1 MHYKTHKQEGS
12 GIVTNVNTQ
21 SSANS
26 VEVGLRIR
34 AARAKAGVTRKQL
47 AAASGASERYLAH
60 LEAGTGNPSV
70 DMLSGI
76 ADALDMA
83 IADLLPLGG
92 ERGALEARASSIMRR
107 LPKEKVQG
115 AIEWMQRPLHADG
128 GKANRIALI
137 GLRGA
142 GKSTLGEALAKLMK
156 LPFFEISK
164 EVERVYGGAIGLL
177 IEMNGQA
184 ALRRYE
190 AEVLGAICHDYPAA
204 VIAAPGAIVADGPLY
219 DSLLDSTHSIWLQAT
234 PQDHMDRV
242 IAQGDFRP
250 MGNGRGAM
258 DDLQAILDSR
268 APDYARADAR
278 LDTSAQNFALTID
291 KLEGLVRT
299 FVI

>member
-1 MHYKTHKQEGS
+1 LAREYVF
-12 GIVTNVNTQ
+12 VTNVNAR

-26 VEVGLRIR
+26 VEVGQRIR

-70 DMLSGI
+70 DMLSAIG
-76 ADALDMA
+76 DALDMA
-83 IADLLPLGG
+83 MADLLPLGG
-92 ERGALEARASSIMRR
+92 ERGELEERAASLMRR
-107 LPKEKVQG
+107 LPTDKLQG
-115 AIEWMQRPLHADG
+115 AIDWMQRPLQIEG
-128 GKANRIALI
+128 GKAKRIVLI

-142 GKSTLGEALAKLMK
+142 GKSSLGEALAKRLN

-190 AEVLGAICHDYPAA
+190 AEVLEAICRDHQAA

-219 DSLLDSTHSIWLQAT
+219 DSLLDSAHSIWLQAT

-242 IAQGDFRP
+242 IAQGDLRP
-250 MGNGRGAM
+250 MGSGRGAM

-268 APDYARADAR
+268 APDYARADAK
-278 LDTSAQNFALTID
+278 LDTSAQDFVRTVD
-291 KLEGLVRT
+291 KLEGLALAAIT
-299 FVI
+299 

>member
-1 MHYKTHKQEGS
+1 LAREYVF
-12 GIVTNVNTQ
+12 VTNVNAR

-26 VEVGLRIR
+26 VEVGQRIR

-70 DMLSGI
+70 DMLSAIG
-76 ADALDMA
+76 DALDMA
-83 IADLLPLGG
+83 MADLLPMGG
-92 ERGALEARASSIMRR
+92 ERGELEERAASLVRR
-107 LPKEKVQG
+107 LPTDKLQG
-115 AIEWMQRPLHADG
+115 AIDWMQRPLQIEG
-128 GKANRIALI
+128 GKAKRIVLI

-142 GKSTLGEALAKLMK
+142 GKSSLGEALAKRLN

-190 AEVLGAICHDYPAA
+190 AGVLEAICRDHQAA

-219 DSLLDSTHSIWLQAT
+219 DSLLDSAHSIWLQAT

-242 IAQGDFRP
+242 IAQGDLRP
-250 MGNGRGAM
+250 MGSGRGAM

-268 APDYARADAR
+268 APDYARADAK
-278 LDTSAQNFALTID
+278 LDTSAQDFVRTVD
-291 KLEGLVRT
+291 KLEGLALAAIT
-299 FVI
+299 

>member
-1 MHYKTHKQEGS
+1 
-12 GIVTNVNTQ
+12 VTQANINNN
-21 SSANS
+21 ANS
-26 VEVGLRIR
+26 VEVGQRIR

-47 AAASGASERYLAH
+47 AITSGASERYLAH
-60 LEAGTGNPSV
+60 LEAGSGNPSV
-70 DMLSGI
+70 DMLAAI

-83 IADLLPLGG
+83 IADLLPLDG
-92 ERGALEARASSIMRR
+92 ERGEMEARAAAIMRR
-107 LPKEKVQG
+107 LPKGKIES

-128 GKANRIALI
+128 GKGSRIALI

-142 GKSTLGEALAKLMK
+142 GKSSLGEALAKRLA

-164 EVERVYGGAIGLL
+164 EVERVYGGAIALL

-190 AEVLGAICHDYPAA
+190 AEVLEAICRDHPAA

-219 DSLLDSTHSIWLQAT
+219 DSLLTATHSVWLQAT

-242 IAQGDFRP
+242 IAQGDLRP

-258 DDLQAILDSR
+258 NDLKAILASR
-268 APDYARADAR
+268 APDYARADSK
-278 LDTSAQNFALTID
+278 LDTSAQDFGQTVD
-291 KLEGLVRT
+291 KLEGLARIFIT
-299 FVI
+299 

>member
-1 MHYKTHKQEGS
+1 M
-12 GIVTNVNTQ
+12 
-21 SSANS
+21 
-26 VEVGLRIR
+26 
-34 AARAKAGVTRKQL
+34 L
-47 AAASGASERYLAH
+47 AA
-60 LEAGTGNPSV
+60 
-70 DMLSGI
+70 I

-92 ERGALEARASSIMRR
+92 ERGEVEARAAAIMRR
-107 LPKEKVQG
+107 LPKGKLEG

-128 GKANRIALI
+128 GKGNRIALI

-142 GKSTLGEALAKLMK
+142 GKSSLGEALARRLN

-164 EVERVYGGAIGLL
+164 EVERVYGGAIALL

-190 AEVLGAICHDYPAA
+190 AEVLEAICRDHPAA

-219 DSLLDSTHSIWLQAT
+219 DSLLSATHSVWLQAT

-242 IAQGDFRP
+242 IAQGDLRP

-258 DDLQAILDSR
+258 DDLKAILASR
-268 APDYARADAR
+268 APDYARADSK
-278 LDTSAQNFALTID
+278 LDTSAQDFGQTVD
-291 KLEGLVRT
+291 KLEGLARVFIT
-299 FVI
+299 

>member
-1 MHYKTHKQEGS
+1 VF
-12 GIVTNVNTQ
+12 VTNVNAR

-26 VEVGLRIR
+26 VEVGQRIR

-47 AAASGASERYLAH
+47 AIASGASERYLAH

-70 DMLSGI
+70 DMLSAIG
-76 ADALDMA
+76 DALDMA
-83 IADLLPLGG
+83 MADLLPLGG
-92 ERGALEARASSIMRR
+92 ERGELEERAANLMRR
-107 LPKEKVQG
+107 LPADKLQG
-115 AIEWMQRPLHADG
+115 VIDWMQRPLQVEG
-128 GKANRIALI
+128 GKAKRIALI

-142 GKSTLGEALAKLMK
+142 GKSSLGEALAKHMN

-190 AEVLGAICHDYPAA
+190 AEVLEAICRDHQAA

-219 DSLLDSTHSIWLQAT
+219 DSLLDSAHSIWLQAT

-242 IAQGDFRP
+242 IAQGDLRP
-250 MGNGRGAM
+250 MGSGRGAM

-268 APDYARADAR
+268 APDYARADAK
-278 LDTSAQNFALTID
+278 LDTSAQDFARTVN
-291 KLEGLVRT
+291 KLEELVRT
-299 FVI
+299 ALT

>member
-1 MHYKTHKQEGS
+1 
-12 GIVTNVNTQ
+12 VTQANINNN
-21 SSANS
+21 ANS
-26 VEVGLRIR
+26 VEVGQRIR

-47 AAASGASERYLAH
+47 AITSGASERYLAH
-60 LEAGTGNPSV
+60 LEAGSGNPSV
-70 DMLSGI
+70 DMLAAI

-92 ERGALEARASSIMRR
+92 ERGEMEARAAAIMRR
-107 LPKEKVQG
+107 LPKGKIES

-128 GKANRIALI
+128 GKGSRIALI

-142 GKSTLGEALAKLMK
+142 GKSSLGEALAKRLA

-164 EVERVYGGAIGLL
+164 EVERVYGGAIALL

-190 AEVLGAICHDYPAA
+190 AEVLEAICRDHPAA

-219 DSLLDSTHSIWLQAT
+219 DSLLTATHSVWLQAT

-242 IAQGDFRP
+242 IAQGDLRP

-258 DDLQAILDSR
+258 NDLKAILASR
-268 APDYARADAR
+268 APDYARADSK
-278 LDTSAQNFALTID
+278 LDTSAQDFGQTVD
-291 KLEGLVRT
+291 KLEGLARIFIT
-299 FVI
+299 

>member
-1 MHYKTHKQEGS
+1 
-12 GIVTNVNTQ
+12 VTNVNNQ

-47 AAASGASERYLAH
+47 ALASGASERYLAH

-70 DMLSGI
+70 EMLTSI
-76 ADALDMA
+76 ADALDIA

-92 ERGALEARASSIMRR
+92 ERGELEASAAAMMRR
-107 LPKEKVQG
+107 LPRGKLEG
-115 AIEWMQRPLHADG
+115 AIEWMQRPLQADG
-128 GKANRIALI
+128 GKGSRIALI

-142 GKSTLGEALAKLMK
+142 GKSSLGGSLAKRLN

-190 AEVLGAICHDYPAA
+190 AEVLEAICRNHSSA

-219 DSLLDSTHSIWLQAT
+219 DSLLTATHSIWLQAT

-242 IAQGDFRP
+242 VAQGDLRP
-250 MGNGRGAM
+250 MGSGRGAM
-258 DDLQAILDSR
+258 DDLKAILASR
-268 APDYARADAR
+268 ASDYARADAK
-278 LDTSAQNFALTID
+278 LDTSAQDFDRTVD
-291 KLEGLVRT
+291 KLEGLIRRLAV
-299 FVI
+299 

>member
-1 MHYKTHKQEGS
+1 VF
-12 GIVTNVNTQ
+12 VTNVNAR
-21 SSANS
+21 SSVNS
-26 VEVGLRIR
+26 VEVGQRIR

-47 AAASGASERYLAH
+47 ATASGASERYLAH

-70 DMLSGI
+70 DVLSAIG
-76 ADALDMA
+76 DALDMA
-83 IADLLPLGG
+83 MADLLPLGG
-92 ERGALEARASSIMRR
+92 ERGELEERAANLMRR
-107 LPKEKVQG
+107 LPTDKLQG
-115 AIEWMQRPLHADG
+115 VIDWMQRPLQVEG
-128 GKANRIALI
+128 GKAKRIALI

-142 GKSTLGEALAKLMK
+142 GKSSLGEALAKRLN

-190 AEVLGAICHDYPAA
+190 AEVLEAICRDHQAA

-219 DSLLDSTHSIWLQAT
+219 DSLLDSAHSIWLQAT

-242 IAQGDFRP
+242 IAQGDLRP
-250 MGNGRGAM
+250 MGSGRGAM

-268 APDYARADAR
+268 APDYARADAT
-278 LDTSAQNFALTID
+278 LDTSAQDFVRTVD
-291 KLEGLVRT
+291 KLEELVRT
-299 FVI
+299 ALT

>member
-1 MHYKTHKQEGS
+1 M
-12 GIVTNVNTQ
+12 TNVNAK

-26 VEVGLRIR
+26 AEVGQRIR

-70 DMLSGI
+70 DMLSAIG
-76 ADALDMA
+76 DALDMA
-83 IADLLPLGG
+83 MADLLPLGG
-92 ERGALEARASSIMRR
+92 ERGELEERAASLMRR
-107 LPKEKVQG
+107 LPKDKLQV
-115 AIEWMQRPLHADG
+115 AIEWMLRPLQVEG

-142 GKSTLGEALAKLMK
+142 GKSSLGEALAKRLN

-164 EVERVYGGAIGLL
+164 EVERAYGGAIGLL

-190 AEVLGAICHDYPAA
+190 AEVLEAICRDHPAA

-219 DSLLDSTHSIWLQAT
+219 DSLLDSAHSIWLQAT

-242 IAQGDFRP
+242 IAQGDLRP

-258 DDLQAILDSR
+258 DDLQAILTSR
-268 APDYARADAR
+268 VPDYARADAR
-278 LDTSAQNFALTID
+278 LDTSAQDFAPTVD
-291 KLEGLVRT
+291 KLERLARAFLT
-299 FVI
+299 

>member
-1 MHYKTHKQEGS
+1 
-12 GIVTNVNTQ
+12 VTNVNTR
-21 SSANS
+21 SNTNS
-26 VEVGLRIR
+26 VEVGQRIR

-70 DMLSGI
+70 DMLSAIG
-76 ADALDMA
+76 DALDLAM
-83 IADLLPLGG
+83 ADLLPLGG
-92 ERGALEARASSIMRR
+92 ERGELEERAASLMRR
-107 LPKEKVQG
+107 LPKDKLLG
-115 AIEWMQRPLHADG
+115 TLEWMQRPLQVEG
-128 GKANRIALI
+128 GKAKRIALI

-142 GKSTLGEALAKLMK
+142 GKSSLGQALSELLK

-190 AEVLGAICHDYPAA
+190 AEVLEAICRDHPAA
-204 VIAAPGAIVADGPLY
+204 IIAAPGAIVADGPLF
-219 DSLLDSTHSIWLQAT
+219 DSLLDSAHSVWLQAT

-242 IAQGDFRP
+242 IAQGDLRP
-250 MGNGRGAM
+250 MGSGRGAM

-268 APDYARADAR
+268 APDYARADAK
-278 LDTSAQNFALTID
+278 LDTSAQDFAESLS
-291 KLEGLVRT
+291 KLEKLVHALIT
-299 FVI
+299 

>member
-1 MHYKTHKQEGS
+1 
-12 GIVTNVNTQ
+12 VTSVSART
-21 SSANS
+21 SANS
-26 VEVGLRIR
+26 VEVGQRIR

-47 AAASGASERYLAH
+47 AVASGASERYLAH

-70 DMLSGI
+70 DMLSAIG
-76 ADALDMA
+76 DALDMA
-83 IADLLPLGG
+83 MADLLPLGG
-92 ERGALEARASSIMRR
+92 ERGELEEHAASVMRR
-107 LPKEKVQG
+107 LPTDKLQG
-115 AIEWMQRPLHADG
+115 VIDWMQRPLQVEG
-128 GKANRIALI
+128 GKAKRIALI

-142 GKSTLGEALAKLMK
+142 GKSSLGEALAKRMN

-190 AEVLGAICHDYPAA
+190 AEVLEAICRDHQAA

-219 DSLLDSTHSIWLQAT
+219 DSLLDSAHSIWLQAT

-242 IAQGDFRP
+242 IAQGDLRP
-250 MGNGRGAM
+250 MGSGRGAM

-268 APDYARADAR
+268 TPDYARADAK
-278 LDTSAQNFALTID
+278 LDTSAQDFVRTVD
-291 KLEGLVRT
+291 KLEELVRT
-299 FVI
+299 ALT

>member
-1 MHYKTHKQEGS
+1 
-12 GIVTNVNTQ
+12 VTQANINNN
-21 SSANS
+21 ANS
-26 VEVGLRIR
+26 VEVGQRIR

-47 AAASGASERYLAH
+47 AITSGASERYLAH
-60 LEAGTGNPSV
+60 LEAGSGNPSV
-70 DMLSGI
+70 DMLAAI

-92 ERGALEARASSIMRR
+92 ERGEMEARAAAIMRR
-107 LPKEKVQG
+107 LPKGKLEG

-128 GKANRIALI
+128 GKGNRIALI

-142 GKSTLGEALAKLMK
+142 GKSSLGEALAKRLA

-164 EVERVYGGAIGLL
+164 EVERVYGGAIALL

-190 AEVLGAICHDYPAA
+190 AEVLEAICRDHAAA

-219 DSLLDSTHSIWLQAT
+219 DSLLTATHSVWLQAT

-242 IAQGDFRP
+242 IAQGDLRP

-258 DDLQAILDSR
+258 DDLKAILASR
-268 APDYARADAR
+268 APDYARADSK
-278 LDTSAQNFALTID
+278 LDTSARDFGQTVDA
-291 KLEGLVRT
+291 LEGLARVFIT
-299 FVI
+299 

>member
-1 MHYKTHKQEGS
+1 
-12 GIVTNVNTQ
+12 VTNVITK

-26 VEVGLRIR
+26 VEVGQRIR

-47 AAASGASERYLAH
+47 AVASGASERYLAH
-60 LEAGTGNPSV
+60 LEAGTGNPSF
-70 DMLSGI
+70 DMLSAI

-92 ERGALEARASSIMRR
+92 ERGELEAHAASLMRR
-107 LPKEKVQG
+107 LPKDKLQG
-115 AIEWMQRPLHADG
+115 AIEWMQRPLQIEG

-142 GKSTLGEALAKLMK
+142 GKSSLGQALSERLK

-190 AEVLGAICHDYPAA
+190 AEVLEAICRDHPSA

-219 DSLLDSTHSIWLQAT
+219 DSLLTATHSIWLQAT

-242 IAQGDFRP
+242 IAQGDLRP
-250 MGNGRGAM
+250 MGSGRGAM
-258 DDLQAILDSR
+258 DDLKAILASR
-268 APDYARADAR
+268 APDYARADAK
-278 LDTSAQNFALTID
+278 LDTSAQDF
-291 KLEGLVRT
+291 GRT
-299 FVI
+299 VDMIEAQARAFTT

>member
-1 MHYKTHKQEGS
+1 VF
-12 GIVTNVNTQ
+12 VTNVNAR

-26 VEVGLRIR
+26 VEVGQRIR

-47 AAASGASERYLAH
+47 AIASGASERYLAH

-70 DMLSGI
+70 DMLSAIG
-76 ADALDMA
+76 DALDMA
-83 IADLLPLGG
+83 MADLLPLGG
-92 ERGALEARASSIMRR
+92 ERGELEERAANLMRR
-107 LPKEKVQG
+107 LPADKLQG
-115 AIEWMQRPLHADG
+115 VIDWMQRPLQVEG
-128 GKANRIALI
+128 GKAKRIALI

-142 GKSTLGEALAKLMK
+142 GKSSLGEALSKRMN

-190 AEVLGAICHDYPAA
+190 AEVLEAICRDHQAA

-219 DSLLDSTHSIWLQAT
+219 DSLLDSAHSIWLQAT

-242 IAQGDFRP
+242 IAQGDLRP
-250 MGNGRGAM
+250 MGSGRGAM

-268 APDYARADAR
+268 APDYARADAK
-278 LDTSAQNFALTID
+278 LDTSAQDFGRTVD
-291 KLEGLVRT
+291 KLEELVRIALT
-299 FVI
+299 

>member
-1 MHYKTHKQEGS
+1 
-12 GIVTNVNTQ
+12 VTQANINNN
-21 SSANS
+21 ANS
-26 VEVGLRIR
+26 VEVGQRIR

-47 AAASGASERYLAH
+47 AITSGASERYLAH
-60 LEAGTGNPSV
+60 LEAGSGNPSV
-70 DMLSGI
+70 DMLAAI

-92 ERGALEARASSIMRR
+92 ERGEVEARAAAIMRR
-107 LPKEKVQG
+107 LPKGKLQS

-128 GKANRIALI
+128 GKGNRIALI

-142 GKSTLGEALAKLMK
+142 GKSSLGEALAKRLN

-164 EVERVYGGAIGLL
+164 EVERVYGGAIALL

-190 AEVLGAICHDYPAA
+190 AEVLEAICRDHPAA

-219 DSLLDSTHSIWLQAT
+219 DSLLTTTHSVWLQAT

-242 IAQGDFRP
+242 IAQGDLRP

-258 DDLQAILDSR
+258 DDLKAILASR
-268 APDYARADAR
+268 APDYARADSK
-278 LDTSAQNFALTID
+278 LDTSAQDFGQTVD
-291 KLEGLVRT
+291 KLEGLARVFIT
-299 FVI
+299 

>member
-1 MHYKTHKQEGS
+1 
-12 GIVTNVNTQ
+12 VTDVNKQ

-47 AAASGASERYLAH
+47 ALASGASERYLAH

-70 DMLSGI
+70 DMLTSI
-76 ADALDMA
+76 ADALDIA

-92 ERGALEARASSIMRR
+92 ERGELEASAAAIMRR
-107 LPKEKVQG
+107 LPKGKLQG
-115 AIEWMQRPLHADG
+115 AIEWMQRPLQADG
-128 GKANRIALI
+128 GKGSRIALI

-142 GKSTLGEALAKLMK
+142 GKSALGEALAKRLH

-190 AEVLGAICHDYPAA
+190 AEVLEAICRNHSSA

-219 DSLLDSTHSIWLQAT
+219 DLLLTATHSIWLQAT

-242 IAQGDFRP
+242 VAQGDLRP
-250 MGNGRGAM
+250 MGSGRGAM
-258 DDLQAILDSR
+258 DDLKAILASR
-268 APDYARADAR
+268 ASDYARADAK
-278 LDTSAQNFALTID
+278 LDTSAQGFDRTID
-291 KLEGLVRT
+291 KLEALTRK
-299 FVI
+299 FAI

>member
-1 MHYKTHKQEGS
+1 M
-12 GIVTNVNTQ
+12 TNVITK

-26 VEVGLRIR
+26 VEVGQRIR

-47 AAASGASERYLAH
+47 AVASGASERYLAH

-70 DMLSGI
+70 DMLSAIG
-76 ADALDMA
+76 DALDLA

-92 ERGALEARASSIMRR
+92 ERGELEARAAAIMRR
-107 LPKEKVQG
+107 LPTGKLQS
-115 AIEWMQRPLHADG
+115 AIEWMQRPVLTDG
-128 GKANRIALI
+128 GKGNRIALI

-142 GKSTLGEALAKLMK
+142 GKSSLSMALAKRLN

-177 IEMNGQA
+177 IELNGQA

-190 AEVLGAICHDYPAA
+190 AEVLEAICSDHPAA

-219 DSLLDSTHSIWLQAT
+219 DTLLTATHSVWLQAT

-242 IAQGDFRP
+242 IAQGDLRP
-250 MGNGRGAM
+250 MGSGRGAM
-258 DDLQAILDSR
+258 DDLKAILASR
-268 APDYARADAR
+268 APDYARADTK
-278 LDTSAQNFALTID
+278 LDTSAQGFDHTVD
-291 KLEGLVRT
+291 KLEGLARA
-299 FVI
+299 FIA

>member
-1 MHYKTHKQEGS
+1 VF
-12 GIVTNVNTQ
+12 VTNVNAR
-21 SSANS
+21 SSVNS
-26 VEVGLRIR
+26 VEVGQRIR

-47 AAASGASERYLAH
+47 ATASGASERYLAH

-70 DMLSGI
+70 DVLSAIG
-76 ADALDMA
+76 DALDMA
-83 IADLLPLGG
+83 MADLLPLGG
-92 ERGALEARASSIMRR
+92 ERGELEERAANLMRR
-107 LPKEKVQG
+107 LPTDKLQG
-115 AIEWMQRPLHADG
+115 VIDWMQRPLQVEG
-128 GKANRIALI
+128 GKAKRIALI

-142 GKSTLGEALAKLMK
+142 GKSSIGEALAKRMN

-190 AEVLGAICHDYPAA
+190 AEVLEAICRDHQAA

-219 DSLLDSTHSIWLQAT
+219 DSLLDSAHSIWLQAT

-242 IAQGDFRP
+242 IAQGDLRP
-250 MGNGRGAM
+250 MGSGRGAM

-268 APDYARADAR
+268 APDYARADAT
-278 LDTSAQNFALTID
+278 LDTSAQDFVRTVD
-291 KLEGLVRT
+291 KLEELVRT
-299 FVI
+299 ALT

>member
-1 MHYKTHKQEGS
+1 VKQANS
-12 GIVTNVNTQ
+12 QN
-21 SSANS
+21 SANS
-26 VEVGLRIR
+26 VEVGQRIR

-47 AAASGASERYLAH
+47 AVASGASERYLAH

-70 DMLSGI
+70 DMLSMI
-76 ADALDMA
+76 AGALDMA

-92 ERGALEARASSIMRR
+92 ERGEVEARAAAIMRR
-107 LPKEKVQG
+107 LPKGKLQS

-128 GKANRIALI
+128 GKGNRIALI

-142 GKSTLGEALAKLMK
+142 GKSSLGAALAKRLN

-164 EVERVYGGAIGLL
+164 EVERVYGGAIALL

-190 AEVLGAICHDYPAA
+190 AEVLEAICRDHPAA

-219 DSLLDSTHSIWLQAT
+219 DSLLTTTHSVWLQAT

-242 IAQGDFRP
+242 IAQGDLRP

-258 DDLQAILDSR
+258 DDLKAILASR
-268 APDYARADAR
+268 APDYARADSK
-278 LDTSAQNFALTID
+278 LDTSAQDFGQTVD
-291 KLEGLVRT
+291 KLEGLARVFIT
-299 FVI
+299 

>member
-1 MHYKTHKQEGS
+1 VKQAN
-12 GIVTNVNTQ
+12 INN
-21 SSANS
+21 SANS
-26 VEVGLRIR
+26 VEVGQRIR

-47 AAASGASERYLAH
+47 AVTSGASERYLAH
-60 LEAGTGNPSV
+60 LEAGSGNPSV
-70 DMLSGI
+70 DMLAAI

-92 ERGALEARASSIMRR
+92 ERGEIEARAAAIMRR
-107 LPKEKVQG
+107 LPKGKLEG

-128 GKANRIALI
+128 GKGNRIALI

-142 GKSTLGEALAKLMK
+142 GKSSLGEALAKRLN

-164 EVERVYGGAIGLL
+164 EVERVYGGAIALL

-190 AEVLGAICHDYPAA
+190 AEVLEAICRNHPAA

-219 DSLLDSTHSIWLQAT
+219 DSLLTATHSVWLQAT

-242 IAQGDFRP
+242 IAQGDLRP
-250 MGNGRGAM
+250 MGSGRGAM

-268 APDYARADAR
+268 APDYARADAT
-278 LDTSAQNFALTID
+278 LDTSAQDFAQTVD
-291 KLEGLVRT
+291 ELEGMVRIFMT
-299 FVI
+299 

>member
-1 MHYKTHKQEGS
+1 VKQANS
-12 GIVTNVNTQ
+12 QN
-21 SSANS
+21 SANS
-26 VEVGLRIR
+26 VEVGQRIR

-47 AAASGASERYLAH
+47 AVASGASERYLAH

-70 DMLSGI
+70 DMLSMI
-76 ADALDMA
+76 AGALDMA

-92 ERGALEARASSIMRR
+92 ERGEVEARAAAIMRR
-107 LPKEKVQG
+107 LPKGKLQS

-128 GKANRIALI
+128 GKGNRIALI

-142 GKSTLGEALAKLMK
+142 GKSSLGEALAKRLN
-156 LPFFEISK
+156 LRFFEISK
-164 EVERVYGGAIGLL
+164 EVERVYGGAIALL

-190 AEVLGAICHDYPAA
+190 AEVLEAICRDHPAA

-219 DSLLDSTHSIWLQAT
+219 DSLLTTTRSVWLQAT

-242 IAQGDFRP
+242 IAQGDLRP

-258 DDLQAILDSR
+258 DDLKAILASR
-268 APDYARADAR
+268 APDYARADSK
-278 LDTSAQNFALTID
+278 LDTSAQDFGQTVD
-291 KLEGLVRT
+291 KLEGLTRAFIT
-299 FVI
+299 

>member
-1 MHYKTHKQEGS
+1 
-12 GIVTNVNTQ
+12 VTNVITK

-47 AAASGASERYLAH
+47 ALASGASERYLAH

-70 DMLSGI
+70 DMLTSI
-76 ADALDMA
+76 ADALDIA

-92 ERGALEARASSIMRR
+92 ERGELEASAAAIMRR
-107 LPKEKVQG
+107 LPKGKLQG
-115 AIEWMQRPLHADG
+115 AIEWMQRPLQADG
-128 GKANRIALI
+128 GKGNRIALI
-137 GLRGA
+137 GLRGS
-142 GKSTLGEALAKLMK
+142 GKSSLGGSLAKRLN

-190 AEVLGAICHDYPAA
+190 AEVLEAICRDHSSA

-219 DSLLDSTHSIWLQAT
+219 DSLLTATHSIWLQAT

-242 IAQGDFRP
+242 VAQGDLRP
-250 MGNGRGAM
+250 MGSGWGAM
-258 DDLQAILDSR
+258 DDLKAILASR
-268 APDYARADAR
+268 ASDYARADAK
-278 LDTSAQNFALTID
+278 LDTSAQDFDRTVD
-291 KLEGLVRT
+291 KLEGLIRRLE
-299 FVI
+299 I

>member
-1 MHYKTHKQEGS
+1 VKQANS
-12 GIVTNVNTQ
+12 QN
-21 SSANS
+21 SANS
-26 VEVGLRIR
+26 VEVGQRIR

-47 AAASGASERYLAH
+47 AVASGASERYLAH
-60 LEAGTGNPSV
+60 LEAGSGNPSV
-70 DMLSGI
+70 DMLAAI

-92 ERGALEARASSIMRR
+92 ERGEVEARAAAIMRR
-107 LPKEKVQG
+107 LPKGKLQS

-128 GKANRIALI
+128 GKGNRIALI

-142 GKSTLGEALAKLMK
+142 GKSSLGEALAKRLN
-156 LPFFEISK
+156 LRFFEISK
-164 EVERVYGGAIGLL
+164 EVERVYGGAIALL

-190 AEVLGAICHDYPAA
+190 AEVLEAICRDHPAA

-219 DSLLDSTHSIWLQAT
+219 DSLLTTTHSVWLQAT

-242 IAQGDFRP
+242 IAQGDLRP

-258 DDLQAILDSR
+258 DDLKAILASR
-268 APDYARADAR
+268 APDYARADSK
-278 LDTSAQNFALTID
+278 LDTSAQDFGQTVD
-291 KLEGLVRT
+291 KLEGLARVFIT
-299 FVI
+299 